1 MSDVEKGDPTTGLR
15 DVFDVLVKAPSER
28 LLSLTIQLG
37 ESPEE
42 NIIHALCLIVLQKET
57 QALSKLQMLKDNTL
71 ARHLADNWQGSEGK
85 LEDFAVQCS
94 HFQASTLES
103 LAALAR
109 IFKVLSEQ
117 KLCDPLLRNM
127 AYKRAVKTGSTD
139 DLDCSHFREEAK
151 AVCGPQFAEWM
162 CSYGS
167 YSELHRSLNEGTA
180 LRATESQVHTVIT
193 SLPSPLQA
201 NMSVPSYPSHLEI
214 SFPPTAS
221 YQGDK
226 KASDNS
232 KLNTPAVPFRPEES
246 LLCEPQPKSTGS
258 PLLEPMKDSHMT
270 HNQTPSLT
278 NPPSTKPK
286 PSLPSTANISL
297 PTKPVPKESHKSAEE
312 EEEEIFYAFVILHA
326 PEDEEVAEHIKEKL
340 ESATSSVGATFSEN
354 FAIPGKSTIS
364 CVEDAINNS
373 AFTFLLLTRNF
384 NTRMLEMK
392 TNVALINSIHKTH
405 KFNTVIP
412 LLPRE
417 NCMPKQSIPIVL
429 QTIVPLHE
437 NKSFERK
444 IQKSLSPAK
453 IEIQRKI
460 WTEETERLKR
470 LKLQQDRASLL
481 MEEKLVLGSS
491 APPEQD
497 GGDDRLRWQPPTNI
511 HIEHAKYIMI
521 GNDSQMTVDLGG
533 SADREEDQ

>member
-15 DVFDVLVKAPSER
+15 DVFDVLVEAPSER

-57 QALSKLQMLKDNTL
+57 QALNKLQMLKDNTL
-71 ARHLADNWQGSEGK
+71 ARHLAESWQRSERK
-85 LEDFAVQCS
+85 LEDFAVQCG

-103 LAALAR
+103 LAGLAR

-117 KLCDPLLRNM
+117 KLCNPQLRNM
-127 AYKRAVKTGSTD
+127 AYKRVIKTGNTE
-139 DLDCSHFREEAK
+139 DLDYSHFREEAK

-167 YSELHRSLNEGTA
+167 YLELYRSPNEGTA
-180 LRATESQVHTVIT
+180 LRDTESQVHTVIT
-193 SLPSPLQA
+193 SSLPSPLQA

-214 SFPPTAS
+214 SYPPTAS

-226 KASDNS
+226 NASDNS
-232 KLNTPAVPFRPEES
+232 KLNTSAVPIRPEES
-246 LLCEPQPKSTGS
+246 LSREPQPKSTGS
-258 PLLEPMKDSHMT
+258 PLQEPMMDSHMT
-270 HNQTPSLT
+270 HNQTPSQT

-286 PSLPSTANISL
+286 PSLPSTANNSL
-297 PTKPVPKESHKSAEE
+297 PTKPVPKEIHKSAEE

-326 PEDEEVAEHIKEKL
+326 PEDAEVAECMKEKL
-340 ESATSSVGATFSEN
+340 ESATSSQGATFSED
-354 FAIPGKSTIS
+354 FAIPGKSTLS

-392 TNVALINSIHKTH
+392 TNVALINSINKTH

-417 NCMPKQSIPIVL
+417 NCMPRQSIPIVL
-429 QTIVPLHE
+429 QTIVPLNE

-444 IQKSLSPAK
+444 IQRSLSPAK
-453 IEIQRKI
+453 IEKQRRI
-460 WTEETERLKR
+460 WTEEAERLKR
-470 LKLQQDRASLL
+470 LKLQQDRVSFL
-481 MEEKLVLGSS
+481 MQQKLVLGR
-491 APPEQD
+491 PLEQD
-497 GGDDRLRWQPPTNI
+497 GADDSFRWQQPPTNI
-511 HIEHAKYIMI
+511 HIENASYIMI
-521 GNDSQMTVDLGG
+521 GNDSQMTVGLGG